1 MIESS
6 DHARPPL
13 KFIPQR
19 FNLLVLYLMR
29 LALPIL
35 LRVRLKPWLPV
46 GIRRVE
52 LVNTDILAK
61 LYQQFQSGQIRL
73 IIAFR
78 HPEVDDPLSMFY
90 LLSYGV
96 PKFARQQ
103 GIILKPPIHSH
114 FIYDRGM
121 TIWAGNWL
129 GWLFSRLGGIPIHR
143 GKRIDRQGIKAARNL
158 LINGKFPVAI
168 APEGAT
174 NGHSEIVSTLEPGTA
189 QLGFWCIED
198 LAKANR
204 NEEVLI
210 VPIAVQYQYIQP
222 PRSQLDRL
230 LNQLETDCGL
240 SVWQSDRTVNT
251 SPEEVFRL
259 RLFRLAE
266 HLLSEMEQFYHRFYP
281 QLLALAKS
289 NAEDGIAKGDRTL
302 DARLQIL
309 LDTAL
314 RAAEQYFGLSSQ
326 GNKID
331 RCRRLEEA
339 SWNAIYRED
348 LPNLNTVAPWQ
359 RGLADWA
366 AQEATLRTL
375 HMRLVESFVAVNA
388 NYLQE
393 KTTIE
398 RLAEVSLIIF
408 DLVARIKGQKNPARP
423 RLGWRQSRVTV
434 GEPISVS
441 DRYTAIKS
449 DRQSTKQAI
458 VDLTNE
464 LEIALQKLIR

>member
-1 MIESS
+1 
-6 DHARPPL
+6 
-13 KFIPQR
+13 
-19 FNLLVLYLMR
+19 
-29 LALPIL
+29 
-35 LRVRLKPWLPV
+35 
-46 GIRRVE
+46 
-52 LVNTDILAK
+52 
-61 LYQQFQSGQIRL
+61 
-73 IIAFR
+73 
-78 HPEVDDPLSMFY
+78 
-90 LLSYGV
+90 
-96 PKFARQQ
+96 
-103 GIILKPPIHSH
+103 
-114 FIYDRGM
+114 
-121 TIWAGNWL
+121 
-129 GWLFSRLGGIPIHR
+129 
-143 GKRIDRQGIKAARNL
+143 
-158 LINGKFPVAI
+158 
-168 APEGAT
+168 
-174 NGHSEIVSTLEPGTA
+174 
-189 QLGFWCIED
+189 